1 MDEKKPRGEELLL
14 QYIKE
19 VLQEPSKARL
29 DISALPKE
37 QQSLGKE
44 LQSLATCM
52 LEQKRRLES
61 SACTDSLTGLGN
73 RTAFDRY
80 VQRLWENRMPCT
92 VAFIDMDEL
101 KACNDHAGH
110 GEGDHYIQLVASLL
124 EGLCLENEHIFRIV
138 GDEFVIISTWATEHD
153 LEQRL
158 RDARADFVEDM
169 AKKVDYHCGFSY
181 GCTHINEVTP
191 DAYNNL
197 LNNADQRMYQ
207 YKIHQKQLRDEQHKS
222 LQATDVFAANYGRES
237 RLFDALSMTM
247 RNR

>member
-61 SACTDSLTGLGN
+61 SAFTDSLTGLGN

-80 VQRLWENRMPCT
+80 VQRLWENRMSCT

-124 EGLCLENEHIFRIV
+124 EGLCLENEHIFRIG
-138 GDEFVIISTWATEHD
+138 GDYLYLGHGA
-153 LEQRL
+153 
-158 RDARADFVEDM
+158 
-169 AKKVDYHCGFSY
+169 
-181 GCTHINEVTP
+181 
-191 DAYNNL
+191 
-197 LNNADQRMYQ
+197 
-207 YKIHQKQLRDEQHKS
+207 
-222 LQATDVFAANYGRES
+222 
-237 RLFDALSMTM
+237 
-247 RNR
+247 